1 MNNRLGPSRI
11 GEVLDP
17 VILVGT
23 LVATLGA
30 AGLGLSYDRDRTM
43 TAIVIVFYLV
53 LFTSLVL
60 VTPYFISIAR
70 QGIQPGFPLLGV
82 GAAATG
88 CAGLMVL
95 LGLALSRPLPP
106 LVGGLALAAGLVAIG
121 LDLGA
126 RRRAST

>member
-23 LVATLGA
+23 LIATLGA
-30 AGLGLSYDRDRTM
+30 AGLGLSYDRDRAET
-43 TAIVIVFYLV
+43 TIVIVFYVV
-53 LFTSLVL
+53 LFASLVL
-60 VTPYFISIAR
+60 VAPYFGSIAR

-88 CAGLMVL
+88 CAGLLVL

-106 LVGGLALAAGLVAIG
+106 LVGGLALAAGLLAIG
-121 LDLGA
+121 IDLGA
-126 RRRAST
+126 RRRPST